1 MATSNH
7 FPSISTGLI
16 WFFDGAVFHSHANK
30 YIFHS
35 ISFFLVLHAK
45 WTTWTNHNIIALIYY
60 LWNVLLVCVSWND
73 HSDGFAYIY
82 KCIAKHKLILIWK
95 MEMEKIL
102 NQFKP
107 PKKTSSISNRRKK
120 NRNEWKTIKSQ
131 HQKID
136 IHDARKGVRNNKRS
150 VIEQE

>member
-1 MATSNH
+1 
-7 FPSISTGLI
+7 
-16 WFFDGAVFHSHANK
+16 
-30 YIFHS
+30 
-35 ISFFLVLHAK
+35 
-45 WTTWTNHNIIALIYY
+45 
-60 LWNVLLVCVSWND
+60 
-73 HSDGFAYIY
+73 
-82 KCIAKHKLILIWK
+82 
-95 MEMEKIL
+95 MEKIL